1 MIALQELS
9 SKEISQIRYACAY
22 LFSPELAKN
31 NQFIQNLRF
40 ESLRSAFRKKAKQ
53 YHPDLNNGDPPVM
66 LKRRQERF
74 IKINDSYNV
83 IKNYVGK
90 EENVQA
96 GTSKKDYPKTIAVG
110 GAKGGIGK
118 SMFVSNLGILL
129 SSLGKSTTLIDLD
142 LGGANLHLYLGET
155 SIRKTIN
162 DFLNKKTRSLSDIT
176 IKSRYGPSFIGGDG
190 SELGSGNIQYLR
202 KLKLLKTIK
211 EIDTKYIIMDLG
223 GDTSY
228 NTLDFFL
235 AADCQIV
242 ITTCEP
248 AAYLEAYN
256 FIKVSLYRKLNRIF
270 SPESKWN
277 KQKDTGL
284 AEIIREA
291 THTGSGNEITSI
303 HELIKIIKDS
313 KPKHLNL
320 IHQILKSF
328 NPYLIVNMINAESNY
343 KDVVTRIQDVSKK
356 LLCIDVRHLCNFS
369 FEYEVKNATNQLRP
383 VLAKYPHGNFAKQ
396 MNGMLTKLC
405 PNGM

>member
-31 NQFIQNLRF
+31 NQFIQNLRL

-53 YHPDLNNGDPPVM
+53 YHPDLNNSDAPEM
-66 LKRRQERF
+66 LTRRQERF

-83 IKNYVGK
+83 VKNYLSQ
-90 EENVQA
+90 EEYAQA
-96 GTSKKDYPKTIAVG
+96 GTLKKDYPKIIAVG

-162 DFLNKKTRSLSDIT
+162 DFLNKKARSLSDIT
-176 IKSRYGPSFIGGDG
+176 IQSRYGPLFIGGDG
-190 SELGSGNIQYLR
+190 SELGSGNINYLR

-211 EIDTKYIIMDLG
+211 EIDTEYIIMDLG

-256 FIKVSLYRKLNRIF
+256 FVKVSLYRKLNRIF
-270 SPESKWN
+270 SSESQWN
-277 KQKDTGL
+277 KQKDTEL
-284 AEIIREA
+284 AEIIKEA

-313 KPKHLNL
+313 KPKYLNL
-320 IHQILKSF
+320 IHQALRSF
-328 NPYLIVNMINAESNY
+328 NPYLIVNMVNAESNY

-356 LLCIDVRHLCNFS
+356 MLSIEVRYLSNFS

-383 VLAKYPHGNFAKQ
+383 VLAKYPRGNFAKQ
-396 MNGMLTKLC
+396 MNRIIPKLW